1 VIDLL
6 FELIL
11 DALFLIPN
19 LIISLIPDTGFV
31 LPSYIGSMIDVLK
44 VPMSIF
50 PLDLWFLIISQLSFW
65 YVLQLSWS
73 IIEWLYKKIPGVD

>member
-1 VIDLL
+1 MIDLL